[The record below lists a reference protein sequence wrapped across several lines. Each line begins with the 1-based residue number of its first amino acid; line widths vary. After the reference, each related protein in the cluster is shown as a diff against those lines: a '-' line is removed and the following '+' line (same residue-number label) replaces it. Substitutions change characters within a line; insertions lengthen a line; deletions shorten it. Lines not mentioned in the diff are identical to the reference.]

1 MSEPP
6 PAGLQHLAALTD
18 DQRTVL
24 ELRVVQ
30 GLSAE
35 DAALVTGSSVASV
48 RSLQHEALEVLRDAI
63 ARDAIARDAPR
74 G

>member
-1 MSEPP
+1 MSEPT
-6 PAGLQHLAALTD
+6 PAGLWHLAALTD
-18 DQRTVL
+18 EQRTVL

-48 RSLQHEALEVLRDAI
+48 RLLQHEALDVLRDAI
-63 ARDAIARDAPR
+63 TREAPR